1 MIKLKDLLKESK
13 TPIADKVFD
22 IIAQYFDDTDG
33 IKPLETFIERL
44 YSFEQFSDKEDLDDA
59 KKVYPKVKSM
69 IQTIDKQRTKQHQ
82 INLKQLQNKFNELE
96 RKLK

>member
-22 IIAQYFDDTDG
+22 IIAQYFDDTG
-33 IKPLETFIERL
+33 VEPIQTFIERL
-44 YSFEQFSDKEDLDDA
+44 YSFEGFRDKEDLDDA

-69 IQTIDKQRTKQHQ
+69 IQAIDKQRTKKHQ
-82 INLKQLQNKFNELE
+82 INLKQLQSKFNELE

>member
-1 MIKLKDLLKESK
+1 MNLKIFLLSWFFSRCRCPFK
-13 TPIADKVFD
+13 PI
-22 IIAQYFDDTDG
+22 
-33 IKPLETFIERL
+33 ETFIERL

-69 IQTIDKQRTKQHQ
+69 IQAIDKQRTKKHQ